1 MKLGASA
8 ERSHPELP
16 PAQFRA
22 CFGVAFAALGL
33 LWMPWVLLRQVD
45 AFLAF
50 QTTAELARDVALA
63 LLLLTLPALLLAGL
77 SVALA
82 GLLRRLGAS
91 AASAHVVGWAATL
104 LPVCWICLW
113 QFGSASW
120 AWLKLVT
127 EGDFAL
133 SANAR
138 LVAVALLLLA
148 SGLMLRGRRL
158 SYVLA
163 RLVPPLRSLQAPAL
177 LLLFVSV
184 VWLLLHPPRMTGLT
198 PPPDSAPVRAQLPDV
213 YLITIDTLAAEDAAV
228 CADAPGGPTTMPRL
242 REFAGRASCFDRH
255 YASGNFTTPST
266 ATMET
271 GALPWS
277 HWGVQIVAKMA
288 PAMRGQTLASQLRA
302 QGYEAH
308 SISANLMASPRHHGS
323 YDEYTTQ
330 AIAPSPSLGLKP
342 RVALSAFPDTT
353 LPFWLSGLIPLLDT
367 LDVRLFPERSP
378 FAPEQT
384 YDAARPL
391 LARAQQ
397 NQRPQFMWLHTLP
410 PHDPY
415 LPPPSTKHK
424 LLPEGE
430 LDHWSQMLGMTR
442 YNPPQQALIDKHRLR
457 YREAIMGAD
466 EALGRFFDELERQGK
481 LDSALVV
488 VTSDHGESFERGYI
502 GHAGQWLHEAVIRVP
517 LVIKLPGQRT
527 ARVVHTPVGLDDVA
541 PTIADV
547 LGLAPLPQADGRSLK
562 PALLGE
568 ALPAQPVYAMAMERQ
583 SRFQPIQHGHYAVI
597 DGSHKLVLDLGENQA
612 ELFDLAADPHE
623 LHDLS
628 KTDADTAR
636 RLRTLLDQQLA
647 AVEKRRAA
655 QFDPR

>member
-1 MKLGASA
+1 MMVGASA
-8 ERSHPELP
+8 DRSYPELP
-16 PAQFRA
+16 PARFFA

-50 QTTAELARDVALA
+50 QTTTELTRDIALA

-77 SVALA
+77 SSILA
-82 GLLRRLGAS
+82 WLLRRLGAS
-91 AASAHVVGWAATL
+91 AARASVVAWATTL
-104 LPVCWICLW
+104 LPVSWMCLW

-138 LVAVALLLLA
+138 LIAVALLLLA
-148 SGLMLRGRRL
+148 FGLMLRGRRL

-163 RLVPPLRSLQAPAL
+163 RLVLPLRSLQAPAL
-177 LLLFVSV
+177 LLLLISAG
-184 VWLLLHPPRMTGLT
+184 WLLLHPPRMTGFGA
-198 PPPDSAPVRAQLPDV
+198 PAASAPVQGQPPDV
-213 YLITIDTLAAEDAAV
+213 YLITIDTLAAEDAGV
-228 CADAPGGPTTMPRL
+228 CGDGPTTMPRL
-242 REFAGRASCFDRH
+242 RAFAGRASCFERH

-288 PAMRGQTLASQLRA
+288 PAMRGQTLASVLRA

-330 AIAPSPSLGLKP
+330 AIAASPSLGLKP

-367 LDVRLFPERSP
+367 LDVHLFPHQSP
-378 FAPEQT
+378 FAPERT
-384 YDAARPL
+384 YEAARPL
-391 LARAQQ
+391 LAPTG
-397 NQRPQFMWLHTLP
+397 RPKFLWLHTLP

-430 LDHWSQMLGMTR
+430 LDRWSQMVGMTR
-442 YNPPQQALIDKHRLR
+442 YNPPQQGLIDKHRLR

-466 EALGRFFDELERQGK
+466 EALGRFFDELDRQGK
-481 LDSALVV
+481 LDKALVI

-527 ARVVHTPVGLDDVA
+527 GHVVPTPVGLDDVA
-541 PTIADV
+541 PTIVDV
-547 LGLAPLPQADGRSLK
+547 LGLPPLALADGRSLK
-562 PALLGE
+562 PALLGGE
-568 ALPAQPVYAMAMERQ
+568 LPVQPVYSMAMERQ
-583 SRFQPIQHGHYAVI
+583 SRFHPIRAGHYAVI
-597 DGSHKLVLDLGENQA
+597 DGSHKLVLDLSENVA
-612 ELFDLAADPHE
+612 ELFDLATDPHE

-628 KTDADTAR
+628 KSQPEKAA
-636 RLRTLLDQQLA
+636 RLRKLLDQQLA
-647 AVEKRRAA
+647 AVEKKRAA
-655 QFDPR
+655 QFGP